1 MHELAICRALVSQ
14 VNEIA
19 RSRAARVHSVRVALG
34 PLAGIEPQLL
44 AQAYPLAGAGTAA
57 AGSRLAIETTPL
69 RVRCRA
75 CGTETTP
82 VPNRLVC
89 GACGD
94 WRTDLLAGDEM
105 LLLSVELDVPEPAE
119 GAPDV

>member
-1 MHELAICRALVSQ
+1 
-14 VNEIA
+14 
-19 RSRAARVHSVRVALG
+19 
-34 PLAGIEPQLL
+34 
-44 AQAYPLAGAGTAA
+44 
-57 AGSRLAIETTPL
+57 L